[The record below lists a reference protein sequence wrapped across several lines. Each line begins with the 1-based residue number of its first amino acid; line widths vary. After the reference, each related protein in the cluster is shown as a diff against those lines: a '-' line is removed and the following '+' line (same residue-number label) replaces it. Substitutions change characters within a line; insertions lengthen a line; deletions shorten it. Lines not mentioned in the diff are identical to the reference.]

1 MCMVIITYEK
11 WHYIAIACGLAIG
24 VAINLCECCSTSVAR
39 YRVDHDEKDTPERF
53 TEFLDNCT
61 LEERVA
67 LMQSLRG
74 LKQEIGANCYG
85 KLAGLATKD
94 GYAKSKDAA
103 TAEMPLL
110 PETYN
115 DVSPIAVADAMAKG
129 HLSEELVSP
138 VEIKKQMVWRRY
150 NKLNYVFHE
159 KDVLDYHRDY
169 VMWAASKCG
178 VSQGDCEVMS
188 TYYLEQ
194 EIYKKKFAD
203 IWDKLGLDQR
213 TELLSMVEKSSGS
226 VGDKIAIAS
235 MSGAGAIAA
244 LSASVAFSG
253 FAFYSSITTG
263 MAIAAGWVGVTL
275 PFAAYT
281 ATTTTIGVVTGPIGW
296 CVAGAGLVG
305 GCVAA
310 GWPDSDLIISFVMT
324 VNVIK
329 AKKLNG

>member
-1 MCMVIITYEK
+1 MVYTYGK
-11 WHYIAIACGLAIG
+11 WYCIALACGLAIAA
-24 VAINLCECCSTSVAR
+24 VISLCGRSSTSDVR
-39 YRVDHDEKDTPERF
+39 YRVDPDEKETPERF

-61 LEERVA
+61 LEERIA

-85 KLAGLATKD
+85 KLDGLAIKD
-94 GYAKSKDAA
+94 RYTESKDDA

-110 PETYN
+110 PKTYN
-115 DVSPIAVADAMAKG
+115 EVSPITVADAMAKG

-169 VMWAASKCG
+169 VMWAAGKCG
-178 VSQGDCEVMS
+178 VPQGDCEVMS

-203 IWDKLGLDQR
+203 IWDKLNLDQR
-213 TELLSMVEKSSGS
+213 AELLSSVEKGSGS
-226 VGDKIAIAS
+226 VGDKVAIAS

-253 FAFYSSITTG
+253 FAFYTSITTG
-263 MAIAAGWVGVTL
+263 MAIAAGWVGATL
-275 PFAAYT
+275 PFAAYIT
-281 ATTTTIGVVTGPIGW
+281 ATTTVSVLAGPIGW
-296 CVAGAGLVG
+296 CIAGAGLVG
-305 GCVAA
+305 GGIVA

-329 AKKLNG
+329 AKKLN